1 MYTLVLR
8 SRAISDMQRLHPTIR
23 ARVLD
28 KLENLC
34 ANWDEHPKKALKGIH
49 RGKFSLT
56 VAKDYRVLYSFNA
69 STEEV
74 FVHEVGHRSGVY

>member
-8 SRAISDMQRLHPTIR
+8 SRAQSDMRRLHPTIR
-23 ARVLD
+23 ARVLE

-34 ANWDEHPKKALKGIH
+34 ENWDEHPKKALKGIH

-69 STEEV
+69 RTEEV

>member
-8 SRAISDMQRLHPTIR
+8 SRARSDMRRLHPTIR
-23 ARVLD
+23 ARVLE
-28 KLENLC
+28 KLEKLC
-34 ANWDEHPKKALKGIH
+34 ENWDEHPKKALKGIH

-74 FVHEVGHRSGVY
+74 FVHEVGHRSSVY

>member
-8 SRAISDMQRLHPTIR
+8 SRARSDMRRLHPTIR
-23 ARVLD
+23 AKVLE
-28 KLENLC
+28 KLEKLC
-34 ANWDEHPKKALKGIH
+34 ANWDEYPKKALKGIH

-69 STEEV
+69 NTQEV
-74 FVHEVGHRSGVY
+74 FVHEVGHRSNVY

>member
-8 SRAISDMQRLHPTIR
+8 SRARSDMRRLHPKIR
-23 ARVLD
+23 ARVLE

-34 ANWDEHPKKALKGIH
+34 ENWDEHPKKALKGIH